1 MSPFLSSSTYQILY
15 EKGHRLRKA
24 VALILGFW
32 KRVFLFRVIP
42 SYDIIFIQREAFP
55 LGPPFF
61 EKALRQMSKR
71 IIYDFDDAIFYPS
84 VSPENRFI
92 RFLKSP
98 EKTGKI
104 IKLSDLVIAGNDYL
118 AQYAKGFNHR
128 VEILPTPVDVEKYK
142 PGIKKNSEPIV
153 IGWIGSK
160 TTSAFLKDVEDPL
173 RKVLKRF
180 GKKVKIKIV
189 GGGGFKFKSL
199 SAEYKE
205 WSLDEEVEDLQ
216 SFDIGIMPLPDN
228 PWTRGKCGFKALQYM
243 SVGIPALCSA
253 VGITCEIIKD
263 GVNGFLIRSRGEWV
277 SKLSRLIED
286 DQLRKKMGQAG
297 RKWVEERYSLAAYAQ
312 RFLALLRKIEGY
324 QS

>member
-1 MSPFLSSSTYQILY
+1 MNSSAYRILY
-15 EKGHRLRKA
+15 KRGHWLRKA
-24 VALILGFW
+24 AALVSGFW
-32 KRVFLFRVIP
+32 KRVFLLGVIP

-61 EKALRQMSKR
+61 ERAFRQMSKR

-98 EKTGKI
+98 QKTGKI

-153 IGWIGSK
+153 IGWIGSR
-160 TTSAFLKDVEDPL
+160 TTAAFLKDVEDPL
-173 RKVLKRF
+173 REVSKRF
-180 GKKVKIKIV
+180 GKRVRIKIV

-205 WSLDEEVEDLQ
+205 WSLDEEVKDLQ

-243 SVGIPALCSA
+243 SVGIPAVCSA

-263 GVNGFLIRSRGEWV
+263 GMNGFLIRSREEWV
-277 SKLSRLIED
+277 SKLSRLVED
-286 DQLRKKMGQAG
+286 DQLRKEIGQAG
-297 RKWVEERYSLAAYAQ
+297 RRWVEENYSLDAHA
-312 RFLALLRKIEGY
+312 RKFLALIFAC
-324 QS
+324 